1 MMTEQEALVAAS
13 KPLPLH
19 GSDNTRDLGG
29 YPTENGG
36 RTAYRRLVRSDSLEE
51 LTPADVEM
59 LREYGVGCCIDFRT
73 ADTCEKHPSAL
84 SHVDGIDYYNVP
96 IDDHIGN
103 GDMAALAQY
112 EDMGDL
118 YIEFL
123 ERNKQEFCTALQM
136 ILQHPNQV
144 TLYHCAAGKDRTGI
158 LSMLLLKLAGVPED
172 RILADYQVTEHY
184 MISKFVRMKEFLE
197 QCHQKIPEYCFSS
210 APEQMKKA
218 MAYLNR
224 KYGNVERY
232 AEAIGVTKE
241 ECEKLKSVLK
251 S

>member
-1 MMTEQEALVAAS
+1 MTEQKALKTAS
-13 KPLPLH
+13 KPLPLY

-29 YPTENGG
+29 YKTTDGWT
-36 RTAYRRLVRSDSLEE
+36 TASQRLIRSDSLEE
-51 LTPADVEM
+51 LTEEDVEM
-59 LREYGVGCCIDFRT
+59 LRKYGVGCCIDFRT

-96 IDDHIGN
+96 IDDHIGQ
-103 GDMAALAQY
+103 GDLAALEQY
-112 EDMGDL
+112 VDMGDL

-123 ERNKQEFCTALQM
+123 ERNKEEFRIALQL

-144 TLYHCAAGKDRTGI
+144 TLYHCTAGKDRTGI
-158 LSMLLLKLAGVPED
+158 LSMLLLGLAGVPEEV
-172 RILADYQVTEHY
+172 ILADYQVTEHY
-184 MISKFVRMKEFLE
+184 MTAKFARMREFLE
-197 QCHQKIPEYCFSS
+197 QYHQKIPEYCFSS

-218 MAYLNR
+218 MAYLTV

-232 AEAIGVTKE
+232 VESVGVSKE
-241 ECEKLKSVLK
+241 ECERLKSVLK

>member
-1 MMTEQEALVAAS
+1 MTEQEALKVAS
-13 KPLPLH
+13 KPLPLQ

-29 YPTENGG
+29 YKTIDGG
-36 RTAYRRLVRSDSLEE
+36 TTAYRRLVRSDSLEE
-51 LTPADVEM
+51 LTDADIEI

-73 ADTCEKHPSAL
+73 ANTCEKHPSAL
-84 SHVDGIDYYNVP
+84 SHVDGIDYYNLP

-103 GDMAALAQY
+103 GDLAALAQY
-112 EDMGDL
+112 KDMGDL

-123 ERNKQEFCTALQM
+123 ERNKPELRTALRL
-136 ILQHPNQV
+136 ILQHQNQV
-144 TLYHCAAGKDRTGI
+144 TLYHCTAGKDRTGL
-158 LSMLLLKLAGVPED
+158 LSMLLLGLAGVPEEM
-172 RILADYQVTEHY
+172 ILADYQVTEHY
-184 MISKFVRMKEFLE
+184 MMVKFARMRKFLE
-197 QCHQKIPEYCFSS
+197 QYHQKIPEYCFSS

-218 MAYLNR
+218 MAYLTA

-232 AEAIGVTKE
+232 VRSIGMSEE